1 MQRINE
7 NIRFVM
13 NRIFSLVYE
22 YKSIT
27 LNIKGFIY
35 SLKLIGYYIQDNT
48 L

>member
-1 MQRINE
+1 
-7 NIRFVM
+7 M
-13 NRIFSLVYE
+13 NRIFSLVYK

-35 SLKLIGYYIQDNT
+35 SLKRISYYIQDNT